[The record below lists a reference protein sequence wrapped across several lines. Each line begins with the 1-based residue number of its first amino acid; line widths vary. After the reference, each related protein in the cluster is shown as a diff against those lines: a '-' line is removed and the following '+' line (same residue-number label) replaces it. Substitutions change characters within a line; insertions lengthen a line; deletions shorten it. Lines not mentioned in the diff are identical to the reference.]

1 MRKNNKELG
10 DEGEKI
16 AIDFLESKGFEILEK
31 KYHFG
36 KGEIDIIAKDT
47 TDSFLVFIEVKMRQN
62 LNYGEPEYA
71 ITPSKIKQIR
81 KVAAFYL
88 YQHKIEEIDCRFDVV
103 AIIIRNNLPPNINH
117 IRNAF

>member
-16 AIDFLESKGFEILEK
+16 AIDFLKSKGFDILEK

-36 KGEIDIIAKDT
+36 KGEIDIIAKDRS
-47 TDSFLVFIEVKMRQN
+47 DNFLVFIEVKMRQN
-62 LNYGEPEYA
+62 LDYGGPEYA

-81 KVAAFYL
+81 KIAAFYL
-88 YQHKIEEIDCRFDVV
+88 YQHKIEEIDCRFDVI
-103 AIIIRNNLPPNINH
+103 AIFARKNSTPDINH